1 MAHVLVAGADIE
13 IDDTELCDRHLV
25 EAERAHRREV
35 EAAGIGQ
42 WLERIRDLSKARAA
56 RGARSSLTTAE
67 LRLLPYLA
75 THLSLQRIADEL
87 ILGRETVK
95 SQATSIYR
103 KLAVSSR
110 AAAVA
115 EADRLGLLSETA
127 RAAARAATA
136 SGTRRSTPR

>member
-1 MAHVLVAGADIE
+1 MP
-13 IDDTELCDRHLV
+13 
-25 EAERAHRREV
+25 
-35 EAAGIGQ
+35 IGVKSRLPASGNG
-42 WLERIRDLSKARAA
+42 WNASETCRKPVRA
-56 RGARSSLTTAE
+56 RGARSSSTTAE

-95 SQATSIYR
+95 GQATSIYR

-127 RAAARAATA
+127 QVPRDTATA